1 MEYEYQVYLECNDK
15 GEISVEERKQNIL
28 IVHNYYQI
36 SGGEDTVVANEK
48 KMLEDHG
55 HKVILYTRNNSELKE
70 MSKFQKLK
78 LPFTTIFNPRTY
90 KDIKRIIRKENI
102 DVVHVHNT
110 LNLVS
115 PAVYYAAL
123 SCKLPVVQTV
133 HNFRLLCPGATFYR
147 DGHIC
152 EDCVH
157 HGLKCAIKNNC
168 YRGSKVQTLVCV
180 VNTWIH
186 RMTGVYGKINYIC
199 LTEFNKQKLLELKQ
213 IKEDKVFVKP
223 NFVESKE
230 KFVPEEQRKDQFVFA
245 GRLDKLKGIDI
256 LLKAWKQ
263 MGEEAPKLVVCGTGP
278 MEKWCREFAESNNLN
293 VEFKGFVQNAEVLKI
308 VASSKALVLP
318 TQCYE
323 GFPMSI
329 VEAFSVGTPVICSD
343 LGNAGSIVEEKVT
356 GFKFQYNES
365 DSLKCVIKEFE
376 SYDMKL
382 LQQSA
387 YGKYRRYFDQN
398 RNYEM
403 IQAIYSE
410 AIGERK

>member
-1 MEYEYQVYLECNDK
+1 MEEK
-15 GEISVEERKQNIL
+15 KQNIL

-36 SGGEDTVVANEK
+36 PGGEDTVVANEK

-70 MSKFQKLK
+70 MSKLQKLK

-123 SCKLPVVQTV
+123 SCKVPVVQTV

-157 HGLKCAIKNNC
+157 HGLKCAIKHNC
-168 YRGSKVQTLVCV
+168 YRGSKAQTLVCV

-223 NFVESKE
+223 NFVESNE
-230 KFVPEEQRKDQFVFA
+230 TFIPEEQRKDQFVFA

-263 MGEEAPKLVVCGTGP
+263 MGAKAPKLIVCGTGP
-278 MEKWCREFAESNNLN
+278 MEKWCKEFAKSNKLN
-293 VEFKGFVQNAEVLKI
+293 VEFKGCVPNAEVLKI

-318 TQCYE
+318 TQWYE

-343 LGNAGSIVEEKVT
+343 LGNAGSIVEEKIT

-376 SYDMKL
+376 SYDIKL

-403 IQAIYSE
+403 LQTIYRE
-410 AIGERK
+410 IKKNL